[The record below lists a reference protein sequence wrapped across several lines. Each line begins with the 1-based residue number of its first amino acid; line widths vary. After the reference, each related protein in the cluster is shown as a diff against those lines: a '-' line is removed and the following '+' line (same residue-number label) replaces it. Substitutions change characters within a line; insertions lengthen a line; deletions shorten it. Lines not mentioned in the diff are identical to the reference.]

1 MTLRTRIILVAVS
14 VTLLATISQV
24 VASWLLQNESEERF
38 SHATISGKA
47 SLWEKIISGQLDQ
60 MQAGTT
66 SLTRDRDTQEALA
79 KGDLKALGDSVRTT
93 YNLLSASNVL
103 NKLAIADESGKLLVS
118 LPSEYSGETR
128 LTLVKDALRDGR
140 VKRGIERDDNN
151 ELVAVVVFPMYAGR
165 KIAGAGVYSRSLQ
178 AALDDFK
185 QNDKSEVFI
194 FNETGK
200 PESSTNAELAKNL
213 NMSMPTAGQSV
224 VRRSSIGDITYT
236 VALQPVLNAAG
247 KPLAHLVSANDHT
260 AGYKKKSV
268 ITLTAVVMVLMVI
281 GAAIG
286 VTYWYM
292 TRAFRP
298 LNAII
303 ATVNDIAGG
312 NLAVRIEVA
321 TSQDETGQ
329 LQTATR
335 DMAKGLH
342 GLVSE
347 VTGSTAQLS
356 AAAEEMSV
364 ITEQS
369 RRGMQQQ
376 QSEIDQIATAMH
388 EMATTVQE
396 VARNAAAA
404 ADAAHKAD
412 DEAKSGQRV
421 VTQTVEAIDA
431 VAHEVEAAAEVIHK
445 LAADSTSIST
455 VLDVIRGIAEQ
466 TNLLALNA
474 AIEAAR
480 AGEQGRGFAVVA
492 DEVRTL
498 ATRTQESTQ
507 EIRKMIERLQ
517 AGAQSAV
524 QVMEQGRGKA
534 QMSVQQAARAGTSL
548 DTIASAVGAISDM
561 NAQIASA
568 AEEQGAVAEEINRN
582 IVNISQIASQTASGA
597 DQTAMASAELAKLA
611 ARLQSVVSKFKV

>member
-14 VTLLATISQV
+14 VTLLAMISQI
-24 VASWLLQNESEERF
+24 VASWLLQGESEERF
-38 SHATISGKA
+38 SQATISGKA

-79 KGDLKALGDSVRTT
+79 KGNLKALNDSVRTT

-103 NKLAIADESGKLLVS
+103 SKLAVADGSGKLLVS
-118 LPSEYSGETR
+118 LPTEHSGETR
-128 LTLVKDALRDGR
+128 LTLVKEALREGR
-140 VKRGIERDDNN
+140 VKRGIERDDDN
-151 ELVAVVVFPMYAGR
+151 ELVAVVVFPMYAGG
-165 KIAGAGVYSRSLQ
+165 KLAGAGVYSRSLQ
-178 AALDDFK
+178 AALEDFK
-185 QNDKSEVFI
+185 KNDKSEVSI
-194 FNETGK
+194 LNDAGK
-200 PESSTNAELAKNL
+200 PESTTNAEVAKNL
-213 NMSMPTAGQSV
+213 NVAMPTAGQNA
-224 VRRSSIGDITYT
+224 VRRSRIGDITYT
-236 VALQPVLNAAG
+236 VAVLPVSNAAD

-260 AGYKKKSV
+260 AGYQKKTT
-268 ITLTAVVMVLMVI
+268 ITITAVLMVLVVI

-303 ATVNDIAGG
+303 ASVNDIAKG
-312 NLAVRIEVA
+312 NLAVRIEEA
-321 TSQDETGQ
+321 TTQDETGQ
-329 LQTATR
+329 LQSATR
-335 DMAKGLH
+335 EMAKELH
-342 GLVSE
+342 GLISE

-364 ITEQS
+364 VTEQS
-369 RRGMQQQ
+369 RRGVQQQ
-376 QSEIDQIATAMH
+376 QSEIDQIATAMN
-388 EMATTVQE
+388 EMASTVQE

-445 LAADSTSIST
+445 LAADSTSIGT

-507 EIRKMIERLQ
+507 EIQKMIERLQ
-517 AGAQSAV
+517 TGAKSAV
-524 QVMEQGRGKA
+524 QVMEQGRSKA
-534 QMSVQQAARAGTSL
+534 QVSVQQAARAGTSL
-548 DTIASAVGAISDM
+548 DTIATAVSAISDM

-582 IVNISQIASQTASGA
+582 ITNISQIANQTASGA
-597 DQTAMASAELAKLA
+597 EQTATASAELAKLA
-611 ARLQSVVSKFKV
+611 ARLQTHVGRFKT

>member
-14 VTLLATISQV
+14 VTLLAMISQIM
-24 VASWLLQNESEERF
+24 ASWLLQGEVEERF

-47 SLWEKIISGQLDQ
+47 SLWEKIISGQLEQ
-60 MQAGTT
+60 MQAGTS

-79 KGDLKALGDSVRTT
+79 KGNLKALNDSVRTT

-103 NKLAIADESGKLLVS
+103 SKLAVADSSGKLLVS
-118 LPSEYSGETR
+118 LPTEHSGETR
-128 LTLVKDALRDGR
+128 LALVKDALREGR
-140 VKRGIERDDNN
+140 VKRGIERDDDN
-151 ELVAVVVFPMYAGR
+151 ELVAVVVFPMYAGG
-165 KIAGAGVYSRSLQ
+165 KLAGAGVYSRSLQ
-178 AALDDFK
+178 AALADFK
-185 QNDKSEVFI
+185 QNDKSEVSVI
-194 FNETGK
+194 NESGK
-200 PESSTNAELAKNL
+200 PEYTTNAEVAKNL
-213 NMSMPTAGQSV
+213 DVAMPVAGQHTV
-224 VRRSSIGDITYT
+224 QRSRTGDITYT
-236 VALQPVLNAAG
+236 VAVLPILNAAG

-260 AGYKKKSV
+260 AGYKKKTT
-268 ITLTAVVMVLMVI
+268 ITMIAVVMVLVVI
-281 GAAIG
+281 GAAVG

-303 ATVNDIAGG
+303 ASVNDIAKG
-312 NLAVRIEVA
+312 NLAVHIEA
-321 TSQDETGQ
+321 ASTQDETGQ

-335 DMAKGLH
+335 EMVKELH
-342 GLVSE
+342 GLISE

-369 RRGMQQQ
+369 RRGMHMQ

-404 ADAAHKAD
+404 ANAAHKAD

-431 VAHEVEAAAEVIHK
+431 VAHEVESAAVVIEK
-445 LAADSTSIST
+445 LAADSTSIGT

-507 EIRKMIERLQ
+507 EIQKMIERLQ
-517 AGAQSAV
+517 AGAKSAV
-524 QVMEQGRGKA
+524 QVMEQGRSKA
-534 QMSVQQAARAGTSL
+534 QVSVQQAARAGTSL
-548 DTIASAVGAISDM
+548 DAIATAVGAISDM

-582 IVNISQIASQTASGA
+582 IANISQIASQTASGA
-597 DQTAMASAELAKLA
+597 GQTATASAELAKLA
-611 ARLQSVVSKFKV
+611 VNLQSHVGRFNI

>member
-14 VTLLATISQV
+14 VTLLAMISQI
-24 VASWLLQNESEERF
+24 VASWLLQGEVEERF

-47 SLWEKIISGQLDQ
+47 SLWEKIISGQMIQ
-60 MQAGTT
+60 MQDGTT
-66 SLTRDRDTQEALA
+66 SLTRDHDTQEALA
-79 KGDLKALGDSVRTT
+79 KGNLKALGDSVRTT

-103 NKLAIADESGKLLVS
+103 NKLAVADVSGKLLVS
-118 LPSEYSGETR
+118 LPTEHSGQTR
-128 LTLVKDALRDGR
+128 LTLVKDALREGR
-140 VKRGIERDDNN
+140 VKRGIERDDDN
-151 ELVAVVVFPMYAGR
+151 ELVAVVAFPMYAGG
-165 KIAGAGVYSRSLQ
+165 KLSGVGVYSRSLQ
-178 AALDDFK
+178 AALGDFK
-185 QNDKSEVFI
+185 LNDKSEVSI
-194 FNETGK
+194 VDEAGK
-200 PESSTNAELAKNL
+200 AEITTNAEVAKNL
-213 NMSMPTAGQSV
+213 NVTMPASGQTTV
-224 VRRSSIGDITYT
+224 QRSRIADITYT
-236 VALQPVLNAAG
+236 VAVLPVLNAAG

-260 AGYKKKSV
+260 AGYKKKST
-268 ITLTAVVMVLMVI
+268 ITLIAVLMVLVVI
-281 GAAIG
+281 GTAIG

-303 ATVNDIAGG
+303 ASVNDIAKG
-312 NLAVRIEVA
+312 NLAVHIEVA

-335 DMAKGLH
+335 EMAKELH
-342 GLVSE
+342 GLISE

-356 AAAEEMSV
+356 AAAEEMSM
-364 ITEQS
+364 ITDES
-369 RRGMQQQ
+369 RRGMQKQ

-412 DEAKSGQRV
+412 DESKSGQRV
-421 VTQTVEAIDA
+421 VTQTIEAIDA
-431 VAHEVEAAAEVIHK
+431 VAHEVESASVVIQK
-445 LAADSTSIST
+445 LAADSTSIGT

-507 EIRKMIERLQ
+507 EIQKMIERLQ
-517 AGAQSAV
+517 TGAKSAV
-524 QVMEQGRGKA
+524 QVMEQGRSKS
-534 QMSVQQAARAGTSL
+534 QLSVQQAARAGTSL
-548 DTIASAVGAISDM
+548 DTIATAVAAISDM

-597 DQTAMASAELAKLA
+597 EQTATASTELARLA
-611 ARLQSVVSKFKV
+611 VHLQSHVGRFKV